1 MVGSPEPPR
10 IRWVTQSWGSI
21 TPLARSATS
30 GSFSATQRSLVTVK
44 LATGTSPVASA
55 QACGPPSSSMRA
67 VACGAERLSFHSRAS
82 RTGSP
87 RVVDEH
93 HAVLLA
99 ADGDRLDAVE
109 QAVGGLLPGLPPEV
123 CVDLGHVGVGGAA
136 LADRLAG
143 VGVAHHDLGVLR
155 GAVHASHESH
165 VRDPTS
171 PGEPSLPAPTRGE
184 TAE

>member
-1 MVGSPEPPR
+1 MTLWSKVVVGTGA
-10 IRWVTQSWGSI
+10 IAVSI
-21 TPLARSATS
+21 VVIVAAVDRRQRRDEATT
-30 GSFSATQRSLVTVK
+30 F
-44 LATGTSPVASA
+44 VA
-55 QACGPPSSSMRA
+55 
-67 VACGAERLSFHSRAS
+67 GALR
-82 RTGSP
+82 
-87 RVVDEH
+87 
-93 HAVLLA
+93 
-99 ADGDRLDAVE
+99 DRLDAVE
-109 QAVGGLLPGLPPEV
+109 QAVGGLLPGLPPDV
-123 CVDLGHVGVGGAA
+123 CVDLGHVGVRSAA